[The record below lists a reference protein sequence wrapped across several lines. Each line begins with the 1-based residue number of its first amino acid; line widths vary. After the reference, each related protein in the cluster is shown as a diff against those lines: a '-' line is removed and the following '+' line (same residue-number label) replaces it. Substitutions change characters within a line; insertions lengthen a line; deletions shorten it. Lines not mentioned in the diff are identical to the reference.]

1 LKKRGKNEK
10 TSDILSSIPSF
21 SALSESQLEEIKQIV
36 VNRNFHKGEFIFSQG
51 DESQGFYIVVAGR
64 VKIFQTS
71 SEGKEHIMR
80 FVGPGGSFGQVA
92 VFAGRAFPASA
103 QVITESS
110 LLFLPRNEFV
120 RLITK
125 TPSLAL
131 NMLSVL
137 SMRLREFTVHI
148 ERLALKEV
156 PGRLAAYLIHL
167 SDEKRVKKDIV
178 SLNITKVQLSSL
190 LGTTPETLSRILAQM
205 VDRGLIKVKKSDI
218 RIQDHTGL
226 EELAVHGKIIE

>member
-1 LKKRGKNEK
+1 MRK
-10 TSDILSSIPSF
+10 TSEILSGIPSF
-21 SALSESQLEEIKQIV
+21 SALSESQLEEIEQIV
-36 VNRNFHKGEFIFSQG
+36 VNRTFHKGEFIFSQG
-51 DESQGFYIVVAGR
+51 DKSEGFYIVVTGR

-71 SEGKEHIMR
+71 SEGKEHTMR
-80 FVGPGGSFGQVA
+80 FVGPGEPFGQVA

-103 QVITESS
+103 QVITESF
-110 LLFLPRNEFV
+110 LLFLPRSEFV

-125 TPSLAL
+125 NSSLAL

-167 SDEKRVKKDIV
+167 ADGKKDKKDIV

-205 VDRGLIKVKKSDI
+205 VDRRFIKVKKNDI
-218 RIQDHTGL
+218 RILDHTGL